1 MAPKKETPDAP
12 KTKRVMTE
20 HQLEKLAEARVKA
33 RAVRQAMKDGRE
45 DTQLKVLQAKMDAL
59 KSKKNPP
66 VKEEPTPEEPE
77 PTSVPVPD
85 EEIDPEKDDKTAKVE
100 PVVEPI
106 THSEPPTK
114 KKSKKKPIVI
124 VQHSESS
131 DSDSDSNVIYIKKSS
146 RKKKETAPVPPQEPP
161 RHPSPV
167 KKRYTPVVN
176 PFFGFHNP
184 ISYNNFT

>member
-12 KTKRVMTE
+12 KTKRVMTPQ
-20 HQLEKLAEARVKA
+20 QLEKLAEARVKA

-66 VKEEPTPEEPE
+66 VKEEPTPEKPE

-146 RKKKETAPVPPQEPP
+146 RKKKETAPVAQQPP